1 MDQRVRLIFT
11 QKPRSSNNDHSS
23 GLLYALGSVD
33 RPHRNSVKKKTW
45 VARSYYHMKMDS
57 LNVKVQQKLKELESL
72 QQIRDLTKHLNV
84 SLEEFAG
91 QIELLGEEAGSIET
105 VTQNWMRIIRA
116 VSLASNSLSNY
127 KEEDYETER
136 PMTERL
142 VRCKIDESQ
151 KIITKN

>member
-1 MDQRVRLIFT
+1 
-11 QKPRSSNNDHSS
+11 
-23 GLLYALGSVD
+23 
-33 RPHRNSVKKKTW
+33 
-45 VARSYYHMKMDS
+45 MKMDS

>member
-1 MDQRVRLIFT
+1 
-11 QKPRSSNNDHSS
+11 
-23 GLLYALGSVD
+23 
-33 RPHRNSVKKKTW
+33 
-45 VARSYYHMKMDS
+45 MKMDS

-84 SLEEFAG
+84 LLEEFAG